1 MIKLAVEIA
10 KNIKSQKNNTIIYFK
25 KIIRKVNKYIED
37 KSKKKKYK
45 KLKTNILKNITS
57 NTILKSHYLTFQKIL
72 EITIKNYLFNC
83 QMSFLVSKKKLKI
96 N

>member
-37 KSKKKKYK
+37 KSKKKR
-45 KLKTNILKNITS
+45 S
-57 NTILKSHYLTFQKIL
+57 
-72 EITIKNYLFNC
+72 IKF
-83 QMSFLVSKKKLKI
+83 FKKKKKEEEEERENI
-96 N
+96 MV

>member
-37 KSKKKKYK
+37 KNERKYK
-45 KLKTNILKNITS
+45 MLKARN
-57 NTILKSHYLTFQKIL
+57 
-72 EITIKNYLFNC
+72 
-83 QMSFLVSKKKLKI
+83 
-96 N
+96 